1 MYIGRPFLFF
11 WRVFFLFFLLIC
23 RFYGSREGKIALLKV
38 ILYMCIAFFLLIF
51 FFFFGNFFIFFT
63 KILSTSFLVLQI
75 IKSENIFLVFSWSNL
90 HAVRNR
96 RR

>member
-51 FFFFGNFFIFFT
+51 FFFLG
-63 KILSTSFLVLQI
+63 
-75 IKSENIFLVFSWSNL
+75 IFLFFLLKYYPRRFWFSKL
-90 HAVRNR
+90 
-96 RR
+96 